1 MQNLPPLPDV
11 YTTNHITCVSCKE
24 RFAITEGHQANDPQ
38 DRQWRVLS
46 HEANRIRLRQ
56 EDNRQQRP
64 VFPQPLQIPA
74 EAESTHQA
82 QFLRQPP
89 VEFTPFP
96 VNCPRCGAD
105 NRNWMIL
112 QERGKQRIF
121 RLWRE
126 RFPNAIFALAIAILF
141 AILAI
146 STIQL
151 ELHWLQVT
159 ALVICIPVSVFL
171 LIQEL
176 TSKWNHL
183 REGKHIAKVKED
195 APDIERQLWIRGF
208 SWVVLASFALPLLFF
223 FLLPKV
229 GLAALEFVSPDPKNE
244 VETAAATAEKA
255 VNQDLDDAAANIEE
269 IGKDMD
275 ALLED
280 VSTAASPQFEE
291 EVNTFS
297 EKLSQIITAAL
308 NEINVV
314 RHETPE
320 IVAARRDQEL
330 ETITKA
336 RIEALEEFTNQTL
349 GDFPFFLVWGF
360 LLGLPLSLAVFFVMN
375 SIKQFVAFADSQLPP
390 PIFHSVAS
398 MTRIVGWEA
407 KQALEIEG
415 TMHHI
420 QWVNV
425 ERNEHGGINLTGL
438 HRDPPSFDA
447 EGRAFGETVRA
458 QKHVVVTDMWGRII
472 KATIHDVRVPRP
484 AGGPDFIL
492 TIPQPHDAPVSV
504 RQPTR

>member
-1 MQNLPPLPDV
+1 MQNLPPFPDV

-24 RFAITEGHQANDPQ
+24 RFAITEGHQASDPQ
-38 DRQWRVLS
+38 ERQWRVLS
-46 HEANRIRLRQ
+46 HEANRISLRQ

-74 EAESTHQA
+74 EVESTRQA
-82 QFLRQPP
+82 QFFRQPP

-105 NRNWMIL
+105 NRNWMII
-112 QERGKQRIF
+112 QERSKQHIF
-121 RLWRE
+121 KIWRDQ
-126 RFPNAIFALAIAILF
+126 FPNAIFALVIAALF

-146 STIQL
+146 STISL
-151 ELHWLQVT
+151 ELHWLQVIT
-159 ALVICIPVSVFL
+159 LVICIPISVFL
-171 LIQEL
+171 LIEEL
-176 TSKWNHL
+176 TSKWNQL
-183 REGKHIAKVKED
+183 RESKHIAKVKED
-195 APDIERQLWIRGF
+195 APDIERRLWIRGF
-208 SWVVLASFALPLLFF
+208 SWVFLAAFALPLLFF
-223 FLLPKV
+223 FLLPKA
-229 GLAALEFVSPDPKNE
+229 GLVALEYVSPDPKDA
-244 VETAAATAEKA
+244 VETASVTVTTR
-255 VNQDLDDAAANIEE
+255 VNQDLDEATANIEALGE
-269 IGKDMD
+269 EMD

-280 VSTAASPQFEE
+280 VPTAASAQFEE

-308 NEINVV
+308 NEVDSV
-314 RHETPE
+314 RQETPE
-320 IVAARRDQEL
+320 VVAARRDQEL
-330 ETITKA
+330 KKISEV
-336 RIEALEEFTNQTL
+336 RIEALAEFTNETL
-349 GDFPFFLVWGF
+349 GDLPFFLVWGF
-360 LLGLPLSLAVFFVMN
+360 MLGLPLSLAVFFIMD
-375 SIKQFVAFADSQLPP
+375 SIKKFVVITDSQLPP
-390 PIFHSVAS
+390 PIFNSVAG

-425 ERNEHGGINLTGL
+425 ERNEHGGINLVGL

-484 AGGPDFIL
+484 AGGPDFVL
-492 TIPQPHDAPVSV
+492 TIPRPHDAPVSV
-504 RQPTR
+504 RQPAR